1 MGSMVQ
7 ENEGGEGKSEEG
19 LEDLLLREARMPREG
34 KGGGDE
40 RVEEEG
46 KVREKRGK
54 RGRGKRVSNGTK
66 CARERS

>member
-1 MGSMVQ
+1 MVQ

-40 RVEEEG
+40 RGEEEEG
-46 KVREKRGK
+46 KVREKRGE
-54 RGRGKRVSNGTK
+54 RGR
-66 CARERS
+66 ERKEGLQWHKVCT